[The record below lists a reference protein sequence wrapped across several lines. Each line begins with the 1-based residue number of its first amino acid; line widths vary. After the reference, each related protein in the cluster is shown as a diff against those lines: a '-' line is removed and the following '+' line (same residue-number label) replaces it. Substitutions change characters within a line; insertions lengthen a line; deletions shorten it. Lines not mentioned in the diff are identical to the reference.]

1 MRRLWAV
8 LISGVSTIAL
18 TQVASAAD
26 LPRKAPAYTPP
37 PQPYS
42 WTGFY
47 IGGHVGYG
55 WGSVDGNT
63 TRAVTIPPP
72 SAPNFWVNQPN
83 PVPFV
88 FERDFDPKG
97 WLGGLQAGYNFQ
109 AGRIVY
115 GVETDF
121 TWTGQKDSI
130 FLSGD
135 TRPTSGNIPF
145 NGEDFSYNETTSAKL
160 KYMGTVRGRIGYAFD
175 RFLPYVTGGFA
186 WGRMSMDTS
195 WLLHQFNQVA
205 NLPFAGSESHTHLGW
220 ALGAGFE
227 YAFAEHW
234 SAKVEYLF
242 VDLGKETYFAGVQGG
257 GSFGLQDHTV
267 RFGINYRL

>member
-1 MRRLWAV
+1 MHRLSSV
-8 LISGVSTIAL
+8 LVSGVSTIAII
-18 TQVASAAD
+18 QIAAAAD
-26 LPRKAPAYTPP
+26 LPRKAPAYAPP
-37 PQPYS
+37 PPLYS

-47 IGGHVGYG
+47 FGGHAGYG

-72 SAPNFWVNQPN
+72 AAPNFFVNQPN

-88 FERDFDPKG
+88 FQRDIDPKG

-109 AGRIVY
+109 AGRVVY
-115 GVETDF
+115 GAEADF
-121 TWTGQKDSI
+121 TWTGQKDSL

-135 TRPTSGNIPF
+135 TRPALF
-145 NGEDFSYNETTSAKL
+145 NTEDFSYTETTSAKL
-160 KYMGTVRGRIGYAFD
+160 KYMGTVRGRVGYAFD
-175 RFLPYVTGGFA
+175 RLLPYVTGGLA
-186 WGRMSMDTS
+186 WGRISMDTN

-205 NLPFAGSESHTHLGW
+205 NLAFAGSESHTHFGW

-242 VDLGKETYFAGVQGG
+242 VDLGKKTYFTGVQGG
-257 GSFGLQDHTV
+257 GSFGLQDQTV

>member
-1 MRRLWAV
+1 MRRLSAV

-18 TQVASAAD
+18 AQVTSAAD

-37 PQPYS
+37 PLYS

-72 SAPNFWVNQPN
+72 PVWVNFPN

-88 FERDFDPKG
+88 FERDIDPKG

-109 AGRIVY
+109 TGRIVY
-115 GVETDF
+115 GVEADF

-135 TRPTSGNIPF
+135 TRLASF
-145 NGEDFSYNETTSAKL
+145 NTEDFSYTETTSAKL
-160 KYMGTVRGRIGYAFD
+160 KYMGTVRGRFGYAFD
-175 RFLPYVTGGFA
+175 RFLPYLTGGFA
-186 WGRMSMDTS
+186 WGRMSMDTN

-205 NLPFAGSESHTHLGW
+205 NLPFAGSESHTHIGW
-220 ALGAGFE
+220 TLGAGFE
-227 YAFAEHW
+227 YAFAERW
-234 SAKVEYLF
+234 SAKVEYLY